1 MRMVVVENEMVE
13 QECDDDDDAINDFSM
28 AMDSMH

>member
-1 MRMVVVENEMVE
+1 MVVVENEMVE
-13 QECDDDDDAINDFSM
+13 QECDDDDAINDFSM